1 MGEGQSERSLPSK
14 RGDLK
19 PPGAETLRQTAKALE
34 RKRKPRW
41 VQAGSCG
48 RVQKA
53 TQLAQRGGGAGGRGS
68 TRGHPT
74 PWSHTPATP
83 SQGTLAGHI
92 QPRVGQ
98 GCPQL
103 RGRQA
108 PEVTAI
114 SPPLPRVPGPQAL
127 GPASFLPGELESE
140 IIHRN
145 SGPAG
150 WLNQEAHIKRGWTP
164 GPFRLLDK
172 QGESVDLC
180 PGATMETA
188 QKTQLQWQL
197 QPSHCRQDPVAGV
210 RHSWA
215 AWSLHLSG
223 VLGGVGC
230 PTQGLLAHQHWGT
243 RFQPWR
249 GCGGGGQQ
257 GDGHGQRRQT
267 GEESREAPSLEGI
280 GPRGTPKP
288 GSG

>member
-1 MGEGQSERSLPSK
+1 MEG
-14 RGDLK
+14 RGAGGQLGATP
-19 PPGAETLRQTAKALE
+19 PPGATHPPLRHKG
-34 RKRKPRW
+34 P
-41 VQAGSCG
+41 C
-48 RVQKA
+48 
-53 TQLAQRGGGAGGRGS
+53 
-68 TRGHPT
+68 
-74 PWSHTPATP
+74 
-83 SQGTLAGHI
+83 AGHI

-197 QPSHCRQDPVAGV
+197 RPSHCRQDPVAGV

-223 VLGGVGC
+223 VLGGWGAHATAAVPAAHTPPPLAGPTLFRTAGC
-230 PTQGLLAHQHWGT
+230 ACWVEVRT
-243 RFQPWR
+243 RFLRPLCCGEGPGWLLSGLAGAQPVI
-249 GCGGGGQQ
+249 QPLP
-257 GDGHGQRRQT
+257 
-267 GEESREAPSLEGI
+267 APPFPLLPAEL
-280 GPRGTPKP
+280 PV
-288 GSG
+288 